1 MTAPF
6 DGQSF
11 DGRCAF
17 ITGAAHGQGRAVALA
32 LAAEGADIVGLDVA
46 AKIEYPA
53 YAQGSSAELDS
64 LKAEV
69 ETLGRRALVFA
80 ADVRSSADVQT
91 AVDAAIAEFGRIDVL
106 FNNAGI
112 VAYAP
117 VDEMTDLEWD
127 SMIDVNLKGLIFGAH
142 AALNLFRA
150 QGYGTLINTGSIDS
164 ETPLALQ
171 NTYASTKAA
180 VLSLSRILNEELKL
194 AGEEHIRVGTIMPW
208 GVDTPWWTHAA
219 NYTGH
224 APRMALL
231 DDPQLVVDAIVH
243 ACLDPKE
250 EQPVG
255 WKAKGSDISHH
266 LAPKLTE
273 WVSAKLSKTEAEK
286 ASFMPETR
294 GAIHE
299 PVDDGLRIDGGIRER
314 MRQDDAGAH
323 H

>member
-1 MTAPF
+1 MAERPKDLSEIVVVIAGASSGF
-6 DGQSF
+6 
-11 DGRCAF
+11 GR
-17 ITGAAHGQGRAVALA
+17 GAALKLG
-32 LAAEGADIVGLDVA
+32 AEGAKVVVA
-46 AKIEYPA
+46 ARRKTLLDEVVAEIGANGGEALAIETDVSDPA
-53 YAQGSSAELDS
+53 QVTALATAALD
-64 LKAEV
+64 
-69 ETLGRRALVFA
+69 R
-80 ADVRSSADVQT
+80 
-91 AVDAAIAEFGRIDVL
+91 FGRIDVWV
-106 FNNAGI
+106 NNVGVGAIG
-112 VAYAP
+112 YF
-117 VDEMTDLEWD
+117 WD
-127 SMIDVNLKGLIFGAH
+127 IPIEDHARVVDVNLKGLIFGAH
-142 AALNLFRA
+142 AALTQFRR

-243 ACLDPKE
+243 ACLEPKE

-255 WKAKGSDISHH
+255 WKAKGSDLSHH

-273 WVSAKLSKTEAEK
+273 RLSAKISKAEAEK
-286 ASFMPETR
+286 ASFMPDTQ

-299 PVDDGLRIDGGIRER
+299 SVDDGLRLDGGIRER
-314 MRQDDAGAH
+314 MRREDDARH
-323 H
+323 P

>member
-1 MTAPF
+1 MAERPQNLSELVVVIAGASSGF
-6 DGQSF
+6 
-11 DGRCAF
+11 GR
-17 ITGAAHGQGRAVALA
+17 GAALKLGAEGAKVVVAARRKGMLDEVVAEIEAGGGQALAVETDVSDPAQVTA
-32 LAAEGADIVGLDVA
+32 LAA
-46 AKIEYPA
+46 
-53 YAQGSSAELDS
+53 
-64 LKAEV
+64 
-69 ETLGRRALVFA
+69 
-80 ADVRSSADVQT
+80 
-91 AVDAAIAEFGRIDVL
+91 AAIERFGRVDVWI
-106 FNNAGI
+106 NNVGVGAIG
-112 VAYAP
+112 YF
-117 VDEMTDLEWD
+117 WD
-127 SMIDVNLKGLIFGAH
+127 IPIEDHARVVDVNLKGLIFGAH

-314 MRQDDAGAH
+314 MRQQDAGGH

>member
-1 MTAPF
+1 MADQPKHLSEIVVVIAGASSGF
-6 DGQSF
+6 
-11 DGRCAF
+11 GR
-17 ITGAAHGQGRAVALA
+17 GAALKLGAEGAKVVVAARRKAMLDEVVAEIEAGGGEAIALETDVSDPAQVTA
-32 LAAEGADIVGLDVA
+32 LAAAALD
-46 AKIEYPA
+46 
-53 YAQGSSAELDS
+53 
-64 LKAEV
+64 
-69 ETLGRRALVFA
+69 R
-80 ADVRSSADVQT
+80 
-91 AVDAAIAEFGRIDVL
+91 FGRIDVWV
-106 FNNAGI
+106 NNVGI
-112 VAYAP
+112 GAIGYF
-117 VDEMTDLEWD
+117 WD
-127 SMIDVNLKGLIFGAH
+127 IPIEDHARVVDVNLKGLIFGAH
-142 AALNLFRA
+142 AAINQFRT

-224 APRMALL
+224 APRMSLL

-255 WKAKGSDISHH
+255 WKAKGSDLSHH

-273 WVSAKLSKTEAEK
+273 RLSAKISKAEAEK
-286 ASFMPETR
+286 ASFMPDTQ

-299 PVDDGLRIDGGIRER
+299 SVDDGLRLDGGIRER
-314 MRQDDAGAH
+314 MRQEDAARH
-323 H
+323 A